1 MAGLPMIQRDNRGAL
16 VATQTLARSLDIGVF
31 YEHIEDLAVQL
42 RDCAR
47 MRRLREKVW
56 QARGRFCFD
65 THVPELVAFFRRVI
79 AEARPGPRTPA

>member
-1 MAGLPMIQRDNRGAL
+1 MIQRDNRGAL

-31 YEHIEDLAVQL
+31 YERIDDLAVQL
-42 RDCAR
+42 RDAAR
-47 MRRLREKVW
+47 LRRLRERVW
-56 QARGRFCFD
+56 AERERFCFD

>member
-1 MAGLPMIQRDNRGAL
+1 M
-16 VATQTLARSLDIGVF
+16 LARSLDIGVF
-31 YEHIEDLAVQL
+31 YERIDDLALQL
-42 RDCAR
+42 RDAAR

-56 QARGRFCFD
+56 QERGRFCFD